1 MDFPGGSVVVN
12 LPTSAGDTR
21 GLGSIPG
28 LGRSLGE
35 ANGNPLQYSCLGNPI
50 DREAW
55 RATVLGVAR
64 VRQDLETRQQQTTK
78 GYRRE
83 LIARSPLF
91 RHFSVFPGSDDEC
104 LKMTMN
110 WKNCLV
116 TNMQISTPK
125 ILPLAEFSVGC
136 PECLFECQFLGSS
149 CSLYFTCWLGFSSR
163 VNWRALP

>member
-1 MDFPGGSVVVN
+1 MQTHGLQPIRFLCLWDFPGKYTGVGCHFLLQGIFLAQGSNPHLLHLHDKHVDILSPMDFPGGSVVVN

-28 LGRSLGE
+28 LRRSLGE
-35 ANGNPLQYSCLGNPI
+35 GNGNPLQYSCLGNPI

-64 VRQDLETRQQQTTK
+64 VRQDLATRQQQQTTK

-83 LIARSPLF
+83 LIASSPLF
-91 RHFSVFPGSDDEC
+91 RHFSVFPGSDNEC

-110 WKNCLV
+110 
-116 TNMQISTPK
+116 
-125 ILPLAEFSVGC
+125 
-136 PECLFECQFLGSS
+136 
-149 CSLYFTCWLGFSSR
+149 
-163 VNWRALP
+163 

>member
-1 MDFPGGSVVVN
+1 MEFPGGSVVVN

-91 RHFSVFPGSDDEC
+91 RHFSVFSGSDDEC

-110 WKNCLV
+110 
-116 TNMQISTPK
+116 
-125 ILPLAEFSVGC
+125 
-136 PECLFECQFLGSS
+136 
-149 CSLYFTCWLGFSSR
+149 
-163 VNWRALP
+163 